1 MEHSRTRVIKG
12 RATVAAAL
20 LPTAWLF
27 GFTVC
32 DAQQP
37 DVSVQDTTV
46 VVVHASADWY
56 VAAEA
61 PEQRWTGTLRERTA
75 VAGPNTRSGLRYD
88 LLTDEGELPVYD
100 PREDSP
106 LAPFLGL
113 KVEITA
119 KLVDLSA
126 EGFGRELWV
135 GSIRRAP

>member
-1 MEHSRTRVIKG
+1 MKSWAAV
-12 RATVAAAL
+12 VAAL
-20 LPTAWLF
+20 LPTPWLF
-27 GFTVC
+27 GVTTC
-32 DAQQP
+32 EARQP

-46 VVVHASADWY
+46 VIVHASADWY
-56 VAAEA
+56 VAVEA
-61 PEQRWTGTLRERTA
+61 PEQRWTGRLRKRT
-75 VAGPNTRSGLRYD
+75 VVVGPNTRSGLRYE

-113 KVEITA
+113 EVEITA